1 MSDELVLLDAH
12 SAFILGHHQLALK
25 TLQKL
30 KLDSSDTK
38 IRVLLYKLY
47 IAQKKYGVVL
57 DEIPEDT
64 IIPEFRLLRLLVK
77 YLSKMESRQSTLEEL
92 ELMFKQSSEFSQ
104 DAVIIAVTIYLNM
117 DMDEAAWR
125 LLHGS
130 NDTYCNA
137 LTVQCLLH
145 MNRCD
150 LAGKI
155 VRRMQTAD
163 EDSLAV
169 QLASALYYVKKGGD
183 QLQEAI
189 HIYDEL
195 KEKHGPSTLLLNCQ
209 AAALMGMNN
218 WVEAEPILQEA
229 IDMDG
234 NNPDTIVNMIVVYRH
249 LGKSTEVINR
259 LISQLR
265 DCYKDHPFLVE
276 YTEKDDEFTRCAKH
290 YAPSVPS

>member
-130 NDTYCNA
+130 NDTY
-137 LTVQCLLH
+137 
-145 MNRCD
+145 
-150 LAGKI
+150 
-155 VRRMQTAD
+155 
-163 EDSLAV
+163 
-169 QLASALYYVKKGGD
+169 
-183 QLQEAI
+183 
-189 HIYDEL
+189 
-195 KEKHGPSTLLLNCQ
+195 
-209 AAALMGMNN
+209 
-218 WVEAEPILQEA
+218 W
-229 IDMDG
+229 
-234 NNPDTIVNMIVVYRH
+234 
-249 LGKSTEVINR
+249 
-259 LISQLR
+259 
-265 DCYKDHPFLVE
+265 
-276 YTEKDDEFTRCAKH
+276 
-290 YAPSVPS
+290 